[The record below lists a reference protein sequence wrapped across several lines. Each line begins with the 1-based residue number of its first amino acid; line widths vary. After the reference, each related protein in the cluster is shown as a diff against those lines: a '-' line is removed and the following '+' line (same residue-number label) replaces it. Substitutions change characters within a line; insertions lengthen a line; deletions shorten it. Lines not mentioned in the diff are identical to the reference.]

1 MTKSSNPPQRE
12 LSLATLSAI
21 LVSLAMVIAPHTS
34 HLPTWIPALVAV
46 ILLARFYFGWLHK
59 PLPNKFLLVAVA
71 LGCAAGVAF
80 SYRTLY
86 GRDVG
91 VALLSVMMALKVM
104 EMTTSRDTMV
114 AVLLA
119 YFLVVTNFFY
129 SQSIPTALYM
139 LLVVWVITATMIGL
153 QDRVARPQFFDI
165 ARRAAA
171 MLLQGIPI
179 MLALFLLFP
188 RVQGPLWGLPQI
200 NYSAKTGLSESM
212 SPGDVSSL
220 SLSDGVAFRVLFEQ
234 QPEKPAELYWRGPVM
249 WNFDGRTWRA
259 GLNLT
264 ARGVS
269 VENLGPALRYTVT
282 MEPHDRSW
290 IFAID
295 TPLLVPPDAYLTTD
309 RQLLA
314 KRTVRERL
322 RYEMQSALQ
331 YRVDLNESPATL
343 RTARRLPADVA
354 PRARALA
361 AQWRAEGAGDRDIVT
376 RALGLFRSQ
385 PFMYT
390 LEPPP
395 LGADPV
401 DEFLFQTRSGFCE
414 HYASAFTFLMRAA
427 DIPAR
432 VVTGYLGGEI
442 NPVDGYLVVRQSD
455 AHAWSEVW
463 LPNEGWVR
471 VDPTAAVSPL
481 RIERGRAAAIPEGEL
496 ALLERKS
503 FDWLR
508 QARYAWDAVAN
519 TWNQWVLGY
528 NPERQGRFLSKFGMR
543 DVSWQDLVIILT
555 IVSGGIILTLS
566 LALLYRINAARPDA
580 VQRAYLSFCANMA
593 RRGTVRAPSEGP
605 RDFAARVALQLP
617 ELREAALR
625 ISGLYIALRYGNAGN
640 EREADL
646 ATLRAAVRA
655 LRLERRQKA
664 RE

>member
-1 MTKSSNPPQRE
+1 MTASATSPRGE
-12 LSLATLSAI
+12 LSLTNLSAI
-21 LVSLAMVIAPHTS
+21 LVSLALVMAPHTS
-34 HLPTWIPALVAV
+34 HLPTWIPVLVAV
-46 ILLARFYFGWLHK
+46 ILLARFYFGWLRK
-59 PLPNKFLLVAVA
+59 RLPNKILLVAVA
-71 LGCAAGVAF
+71 IACAAGVAF

-119 YFLVVTNFFY
+119 YFLVITNFFY
-129 SQSIPTALYM
+129 SQSIPTALYL

-153 QDRVARPQFFDI
+153 QDRVGRPRLLDI

-171 MLLQGIPI
+171 LLLQGIPI

-220 SLSDGVAFRVLFEQ
+220 SLSDGVAFRALFEH

-264 ARGVS
+264 AQKIT
-269 VENLGPALRYTVT
+269 VEKVGPILRYTVT

-295 TPLLVPPDAYLTTD
+295 TPLLVPPDAYITTD
-309 RQLLA
+309 RQLLS
-314 KRTVRERL
+314 RRVVRERL
-322 RYEMQSALQ
+322 RYEMQSTLQ
-331 YRVDLNESPATL
+331 YRVDQNESPSTL
-343 RTARRLPADVA
+343 RMARQLPAGVA

-361 AQWRAEGAGDRDIVT
+361 AQWRAEGGSDRDIVA

-427 DIPAR
+427 GIPAR

-455 AHAWSEVW
+455 AHAWTEVW
-463 LPNEGWVR
+463 LPDEGWVR

-481 RIERGRAAAIPEGEL
+481 RIERGRAAAVPEAEL
-496 ALLERKS
+496 ALLERRS

-528 NPERQGRFLSKFGMR
+528 NPERQGRLLSKFGMK
-543 DVSWQDLVIILT
+543 DVSWQDLVIILAV
-555 IVSGGIILTLS
+555 VSGLIILVLS

-580 VQRAYLSFCANMA
+580 IQRAYIAFCANMA
-593 RRGTVRAPSEGP
+593 RRGAVRAPSEGP

-617 ELREAALR
+617 ELRDAAQR
-625 ISGLYIALRYGNAGN
+625 ISALYISLRYGDGGN
-640 EREADL
+640 ERQADL
-646 ATLRAAVRA
+646 VALRAAVRA
-655 LRLERRQKA
+655 LRLERRHKL
-664 RE
+664 RT